1 MKLLE
6 VIENLQERNR
16 GHIVIIKNGIF
27 FIGVGKD
34 ALALNELLGLK
45 LTCMKKNMCKV
56 GFQVKS
62 VEKYISKLEEKKKSF
77 VIYTYDKEKEQTEE
91 LYKYTNENIEE
102 SEFCIDCSKCENK
115 KESEQDILERVRK
128 LGNK

>member
-34 ALALNELLGLK
+34 ALVLNELLGLK

-102 SEFCIDCSKCENK
+102 SEICIDCSKCDNK

>member
-6 VIENLQERNR
+6 VIENLQERNK

-102 SEFCIDCSKCENK
+102 SEICIDCSKCDNK

>member
-62 VEKYISKLEEKKKSF
+62 VEKYISKLEEKKKS
-77 VIYTYDKEKEQTEE
+77 
-91 LYKYTNENIEE
+91 L
-102 SEFCIDCSKCENK
+102 
-115 KESEQDILERVRK
+115 
-128 LGNK
+128 